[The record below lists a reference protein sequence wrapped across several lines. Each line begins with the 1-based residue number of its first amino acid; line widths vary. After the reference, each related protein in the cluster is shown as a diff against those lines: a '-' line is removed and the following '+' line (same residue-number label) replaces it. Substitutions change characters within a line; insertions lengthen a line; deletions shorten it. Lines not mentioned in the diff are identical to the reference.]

1 MSEIETG
8 GASAMSGMTNGPP
21 VHVLSTMS
29 FDERWLD
36 WLRAISPRLVV
47 AQATASS
54 PDEVPAERWETAE
67 ILYSGAAFPDLG
79 IAPRLRWVQ
88 LDTAGA
94 DGVLGTPLWR
104 SEVAI
109 TTLSGVGPP
118 TAAEHAMM
126 LVLALAHHLPEMVD
140 LQRRRE
146 WPSAA
151 DRWQRLMP
159 RELRGATIGVVGYG
173 AIGREIGRLAR
184 SFGMTVLGVRQGTVQ
199 AVSYALPRL
208 GAPGQDEPDRMYG
221 PGELHA
227 MLAEC
232 DYVVLVVPSTPAT
245 FHLIDEA
252 ALRAIRPGAVLLNV
266 ARGAVVNEP
275 ALVRA
280 LQEGWIAGAGLDVFE
295 AEPLPSDS
303 PLWSMPNV
311 IITPHVAGLTP
322 HYHDRIMDLFAQNL
336 RRYLAGEPLLNQVQR
351 HRHY

>member
-1 MSEIETG
+1 MG
-8 GASAMSGMTNGPP
+8 GTAAMSGVTNGPP

-47 AQATASS
+47 AQAPAASA
-54 PDEVPAERWETAE
+54 DEVPAALWETAE
-67 ILYSGAAFPDLG
+67 ILYSGAAYPDPA

-94 DGVLGTPLWR
+94 DGVLNTPLWP
-104 SEVAI
+104 SEVAL

-118 TAAEHAMM
+118 AAAEHAMM

-140 LQRRRE
+140 LQRRHE

-151 DRWQRLMP
+151 DRWRRLMP

-184 SFGMTVLGVRQGTVQ
+184 SFGMTVLGLRQGT
-199 AVSYALPRL
+199 ARPPTYALPSV
-208 GAPGQDEPDRMYG
+208 GAPAHTEPDRMYG

-232 DYVVLVVPSTPAT
+232 DYVVLVVPFTPAT

-252 ALRAIRPGAVLLNV
+252 ALRAIKPGAMLLNV
-266 ARGAVVNEP
+266 ARGAVVDEP

-280 LQEGWIAGAGLDVFE
+280 LQQGWIAGAGLDVFE
-295 AEPLPSDS
+295 AEPLPADS
-303 PLWSMPNV
+303 PLWAMPNV